1 MSDAQLDSA
10 LDLMR
15 RLPPAQVE
23 DNLSGL
29 IDLVPGL
36 TEELLAAVDQ
46 PLKIAHDPIS
56 KRDYLLC
63 DYNRDG
69 DSFRSPWSNK
79 YDPPLDD
86 GNVPSAELR
95 KFEILANEV
104 FDIYRDLYFEGGI
117 SSVYCWDLPEGFAS
131 CILIKK
137 TQDHSKKG
145 QPMKGSWDSIHVVE
159 VKDLKTKA
167 RYKLT
172 STVMLSVE
180 TETNTTGQVNLAGS
194 LTRQDDKEF
203 PVNEANPHVANIGRM
218 IEEME
223 NKLRTTI
230 ELIYFGKT
238 KDIVNT
244 ELRSALGTSMLSKQK
259 ELQKQIGSTLGSKN

>member
-69 DSFRSPWSNK
+69 DSFR
-79 YDPPLDD
+79 Y
-86 GNVPSAELR
+86 
-95 KFEILANEV
+95 EV
-104 FDIYRDLYFEGGI
+104 MRL
-117 SSVYCWDLPEGFAS
+117 L
-131 CILIKK
+131 
-137 TQDHSKKG
+137 
-145 QPMKGSWDSIHVVE
+145 
-159 VKDLKTKA
+159 
-167 RYKLT
+167 
-172 STVMLSVE
+172 
-180 TETNTTGQVNLAGS
+180 
-194 LTRQDDKEF
+194 
-203 PVNEANPHVANIGRM
+203 
-218 IEEME
+218 
-223 NKLRTTI
+223 
-230 ELIYFGKT
+230 
-238 KDIVNT
+238 
-244 ELRSALGTSMLSKQK
+244 
-259 ELQKQIGSTLGSKN
+259 